1 MAHCVHSEAT
11 TSHHTSSLLLFVYP
25 FSTTTTTSTC
35 LVYHAGLAFA
45 EATIHVFEAQV
56 RKSIRRHRRAGW
68 SRKLSRR
75 RAKLGKE
82 ITQWRKS
89 QGHTVATAS
98 AAPAMIADLQGQLVA
113 AHERIEELEGMNE
126 LLEEEL
132 ESLRRHTADVD
143 GYQHEDY
150 ASTTSSLENWVD
162 ELDSGSDAEMA
173 EDT

>member
-1 MAHCVHSEAT
+1 M
-11 TSHHTSSLLLFVYP
+11 
-25 FSTTTTTSTC
+25 
-35 LVYHAGLAFA
+35 
-45 EATIHVFEAQV
+45 
-56 RKSIRRHRRAGW
+56 
-68 SRKLSRR
+68 
-75 RAKLGKE
+75 
-82 ITQWRKS
+82 
-89 QGHTVATAS
+89 ATAS

-143 GYQHEDY
+143 GYQLEDY

-162 ELDSGSDAEMA
+162 GLDPASDAEMA